1 MATHSWKSQ
10 FFARR
15 AGTAQWQ
22 WPFFCVS
29 FWFASGLTLLWST
42 AIRRPGL
49 AAKACAMCAGSRLLK
64 DWSIPWLSCGRLLRF
79 ELFCC
84 RSLLSISLSMNV
96 SLLPIRAPNS
106 TRLFF
111 WKHLNKSGIRF
122 LIKQSSFEP
131 GCILKYIVVR
141 IQTHLRIEFTDAK
154 MRKFKW
160 FVSCHP
166 CTWTNCIWN
175 VISQATESLFFLR
188 CCLQDSLFC
197 HVIPHQRLMPYILP
211 GWFPVWILPVW
222 LPSLGTFVTRFCFFF
237 CGPWNRVTA
246 TIGCTFGA
254 NNIHPPPLS
263 QLPLSDTT
271 WFTCLIIHT

>member
-64 DWSIPWLSCGRLLRF
+64 DWSIPWLSCGRLLSRF

-96 SLLPIRAPNS
+96 SSSPIRAPNS
-106 TRLFF
+106 TRFFFESIWTNLGFVSLSSSHFLSLVAFWSTSLWEYKRISELNSPTPKCESSNDSCLATHVLEWIASGMLFHKQLRVCLF
-111 WKHLNKSGIRF
+111 WDVACEIAYFVMLF
-122 LIKQSSFEP
+122 LIKGWCPTFFQAGSQSESFQS
-131 GCILKYIVVR
+131 GC
-141 IQTHLRIEFTDAK
+141 
-154 MRKFKW
+154 
-160 FVSCHP
+160 
-166 CTWTNCIWN
+166 
-175 VISQATESLFFLR
+175 
-188 CCLQDSLFC
+188 
-197 HVIPHQRLMPYILP
+197 
-211 GWFPVWILPVW
+211 PVLV
-222 LPSLGTFVTRFCFFF
+222 LL
-237 CGPWNRVTA
+237 
-246 TIGCTFGA
+246 
-254 NNIHPPPLS
+254 
-263 QLPLSDTT
+263 
-271 WFTCLIIHT
+271 